1 MKKFKENSIYCTQ
14 HREAL
19 PDARRWED
27 LFMFATAEEDTKEIL
42 AGEPA
47 RNGETT
53 WSARR

>member
-27 LFMFATAEEDTKEIL
+27 LFMFATAEEDTKKIL

-53 WSARR
+53 WSPRR